1 MLWYWVEPSPD
12 TKANLRYRVFYPV
25 TKVETFSLGFTV
37 SVAKSVPTALI
48 TRYYKAFFLVVAL
61 LADY

>member
-1 MLWYWVEPSPD
+1 
-12 TKANLRYRVFYPV
+12 VFYPV